1 MSAWETVTWAVAR
14 AGGLTAYVLLTA
26 AVIMGLSLSLHWQS
40 ARWPRLINNEWHNY
54 LTLLSLIF
62 VGVHVL
68 AVWVDPFTK
77 FGLADIWIPLA
88 SSYRPQW
95 MAFGIVG
102 LYLGLAI
109 GISTWL
115 RPIIGYK
122 LWQRLHILTLLLYA
136 LVTVHGIATGS
147 DTNSWWAL
155 GIYVVSI
162 AIVGTLVVLRLL
174 GADKGQKQ
182 QQMPAQQRG
191 VMPTSRVPRV
201 VAPPRG

>member
-1 MSAWETVTWAVAR
+1 MNVWETVTWAVAR

-26 AVIMGLSLSLHWQS
+26 AVVMGLSLSLHWQS

-77 FGLADIWIPLA
+77 FGLVDIWIPLA

-102 LYLGLAI
+102 LYLGIAI

-155 GIYVVSI
+155 GIYVISI
-162 AIVGTLVVLRLL
+162 AVVGTLVVLRLL
-174 GADKGQKQ
+174 GADKGHKQ
-182 QQMPAQQRG
+182 QQIPAQQRS
-191 VMPTSRVPRV
+191 VLPTSRVQRA